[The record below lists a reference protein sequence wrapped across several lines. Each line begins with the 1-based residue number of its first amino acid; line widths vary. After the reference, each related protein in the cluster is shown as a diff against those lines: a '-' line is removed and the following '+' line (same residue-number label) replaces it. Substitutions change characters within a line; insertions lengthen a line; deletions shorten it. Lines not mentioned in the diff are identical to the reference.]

1 MIETT
6 TRVLA
11 LLLATALI
19 LSAVSACSVGGDG
32 DADKAGAS
40 EAPEVLRLAVAD
52 DAEQP
57 DAPFARYFARRVSAL
72 SDGSVRV
79 RVVWD
84 AAGQNDPGYELNIAR
99 LVHDGDFELGWM
111 GSRAWDRMGI
121 TRFQALHAPFLV
133 TDYGLLGRIVTG
145 PLAGRMLAGLDGH
158 GFVGLGLVP
167 EHLRYAFGA
176 RRPLASV
183 DDFAGARVRVRPSE
197 ATDALMRALGAKPVH
212 ISGDDVAAAVADGE
226 IDGAEASL
234 GTNSRDEGENHL
246 TVNLPL
252 FPKTLTLFAGED
264 AYEGLNAGQR
274 DAIREA
280 ARETV
285 AYAAA
290 HPPSER
296 ALMRDF
302 CDGSQLVS
310 AVAASR
316 GDLDALESAAQPV
329 YTQLEEDP
337 DTKALIA
344 AIRALK
350 AGSSAHT
357 AAVPPAACTQTQTTR
372 TESGRKRSP
381 SAVNGTYHWRV
392 TEDGAHAAARAVGAS
407 PNAHDEDIG
416 TVGKMTLRDGK
427 WRMGDTDPEEYSGTY
442 EIVGNRLVFDWGGEI
457 LTFEFAREGDGTIQ
471 LEPLPPM
478 NDGDAVVWA
487 GGSWRRV
494 GPPVRDIP

>member
-1 MIETT
+1 MIGAT

-11 LLLATALI
+11 PLIATALMFGA
-19 LSAVSACSVGGDG
+19 LSACDAGGDD
-32 DADKAGAS
+32 DADKAGGS
-40 EAPEVLRLAVAD
+40 DAPKVFRLAVAD

-57 DAPFARYFARRVSAL
+57 DAPFARYFARRVAAL
-72 SDGSVRV
+72 TDGSVRV
-79 RVVWD
+79 RAVWD
-84 AAGQNDPGYELNIAR
+84 AAGQDSPGYELGIAR

-121 TRFQALHAPFLV
+121 TSFQALQAPFLV
-133 TDYGLLGRIVTG
+133 ADYELLGRIATG
-145 PLAGRMLAGLDGH
+145 PPAERMLAGLDGH

-167 EHLRYAFGA
+167 EHLRYAFGV

-183 DDFAGARVRVRPSE
+183 EDFAGARIRARNSE
-197 ATDALMRALGAKPVH
+197 ASDALIRALGAKPVH
-212 ISGDDVAAAVADGE
+212 ISGDDVAGAVADGE

-252 FPKTLTLFAGED
+252 YPKTLTVFAGED
-264 AYEGLNAGQR
+264 AYDQLDEDQR
-274 DAIREA
+274 EAIRKA
-280 ARETV
+280 GRETA

-296 ALMRDF
+296 ALMREF
-302 CDGSQLVS
+302 CAGGRTVS
-310 AVAASR
+310 AVAATP
-316 GDLDALESAAQPV
+316 GDLEALERAAQPV

-350 AGSSAHT
+350 AASPTHPVT
-357 AAVPPAACTQTQTTR
+357 VPPASCERTTG
-372 TESGRKRSP
+372 TVSGRKRSP
-381 SAVNGTYHWRV
+381 SAVNGTYHWQV
-392 TEDGAHAAARAVGAS
+392 TDDGAHAAARAVGAS
-407 PNAHDEDIG
+407 PNADDEDIG
-416 TVGKMTLRDGK
+416 AIGKMTLRDGR
-427 WRMGDTDPEEYSGTY
+427 WLMGDVDPEDYSGTY
-442 EIVGNRLVFDWGGEI
+442 EIVGDRLVFDWKGEV
-457 LTFEFAREGDGTIQ
+457 LVFEFTREGDGTIQ

-478 NDGDAVVWA
+478 NPGDAVVWA
-487 GGSWRRV
+487 GGPWRRV

>member
-1 MIETT
+1 MIEAT

-11 LLLATALI
+11 PLLATALI

-32 DADKAGAS
+32 DADKAGGS

-57 DAPFARYFARRVSAL
+57 DAPFAQYFARRVSAL

-121 TRFQALHAPFLV
+121 TRFQALQAPFLIN
-133 TDYGLLGRIVTG
+133 DYGLLGRITTG
-145 PLAGRMLAGLDGH
+145 PLARRMLAGLDGH

-197 ATDALMRALGAKPVH
+197 ATDALMRALGAKAEHV
-212 ISGDDVAAAVADGE
+212 SGDDVAAAVADGE

-264 AYEGLNAGQR
+264 AYERLDAGQR
-274 DAIREA
+274 EAIREA
-280 ARETV
+280 ARDTA

-290 HPPSER
+290 HPPR
-296 ALMRDF
+296 
-302 CDGSQLVS
+302 
-310 AVAASR
+310 
-316 GDLDALESAAQPV
+316 
-329 YTQLEEDP
+329 
-337 DTKALIA
+337 
-344 AIRALK
+344 
-350 AGSSAHT
+350 
-357 AAVPPAACTQTQTTR
+357 
-372 TESGRKRSP
+372 SGR
-381 SAVNGTYHWRV
+381 
-392 TEDGAHAAARAVGAS
+392 
-407 PNAHDEDIG
+407 
-416 TVGKMTLRDGK
+416 
-427 WRMGDTDPEEYSGTY
+427 
-442 EIVGNRLVFDWGGEI
+442 
-457 LTFEFAREGDGTIQ
+457 
-471 LEPLPPM
+471 
-478 NDGDAVVWA
+478 
-487 GGSWRRV
+487 
-494 GPPVRDIP
+494 

>member
-1 MIETT
+1 MTGST

-11 LLLATALI
+11 PLLVTALI
-19 LSAVSACSVGGDG
+19 FGALSACNAGGDD
-32 DADKAGAS
+32 DADKAGGS
-40 EAPEVLRLAVAD
+40 DAPKVFRLAVAD

-57 DAPFARYFARRVSAL
+57 DAPFARYFARRVAAL
-72 SDGSVRV
+72 ADGSVRV

-84 AAGQNDPGYELNIAR
+84 AAGQSSPGYELGIAQR
-99 LVHDGDFELGWM
+99 VRDGEFELGWM

-121 TRFQALHAPFLV
+121 KSFQALQAPFLV

-145 PLAGRMLAGLDGH
+145 PPAERMLAGLDGH

-167 EHLRYAFGA
+167 EHLRYAFGV
-176 RRPLASV
+176 RGPLASV
-183 DDFAGARVRVRPSE
+183 GDFAGARVRVRPSE
-197 ATDALMRALGAKPVH
+197 ASDALMRALGAKPVH
-212 ISGDDVAAAVADGE
+212 ISGDDVAGAVADGE

-252 FPKTLTLFAGED
+252 FPKTLTVFAGED
-264 AYEGLNAGQR
+264 AYDQLDEDER
-274 DAIREA
+274 EAIRKA
-280 ARETV
+280 GRETA

-290 HPPSER
+290 HPPSEK

-302 CDGSQLVS
+302 CGGGRLVS
-310 AVAASR
+310 AVAATPA
-316 GDLDALESAAQPV
+316 DLDALKGAAQPV
-329 YTQLEEDP
+329 YTELEENP

-350 AGSSAHT
+350 AASPTHT
-357 AAVPPAACTQTQTTR
+357 VAVPPAACAQTTR
-372 TESGRKRSP
+372 TVSGRKRSP

-392 TEDGAHAAARAVGAS
+392 TEDGARAAARAVGAS
-407 PNAHDEDIG
+407 PNADDEDIG
-416 TVGKMTLRDGK
+416 GIGKMTLRDGK
-427 WRMGDTDPEEYSGTY
+427 WLMGDIDPEEYSGTY
-442 EIVGNRLVFDWGGEI
+442 EIVGDRLVFSWQGDI
-457 LTFEFAREGDGTIQ
+457 LTFEFTRDADGTIQ

-478 NDGDAVVWA
+478 NLGDAVIMA
-487 GGSWRRV
+487 GGPWRHV

>member
-1 MIETT
+1 MIEAT

-11 LLLATALI
+11 LLLLTVL
-19 LSAVSACSVGGDG
+19 LLGAVSACSVGGDG
-32 DADKAGAS
+32 DADKAGGS

-84 AAGQNDPGYELNIAR
+84 AAGQSSPGYELNIAR

-121 TRFQALHAPFLV
+121 TSFQALHAPFLV
-133 TDYGLLGRIVTG
+133 TDYGLLGRIATG

-167 EHLRYAFGA
+167 EHLRYAFGV
-176 RRPLASV
+176 RSPLASV

-197 ATDALMRALGAKPVH
+197 AADALMRALGAKPVH

-226 IDGAEASL
+226 IEGAEASL

-264 AYEGLNAGQR
+264 AYEQLDADER
-274 DAIREA
+274 EAIRKA
-280 ARETV
+280 GRETA

-329 YTQLEEDP
+329 YTQLEEDA

-350 AGSSAHT
+350 AASSAHT
-357 AAVPPAACTQTQTTR
+357 AAVPPAACTQTTR
-372 TESGRKRSP
+372 TVSGRKRSP

-392 TEDGAHAAARAVGAS
+392 TEAGAQAAARAVGAP
-407 PNAHDEDIG
+407 PNADDEDIG
-416 TVGKMTLRDGK
+416 IVGKMTLRDGK
-427 WRMGDTDPEEYSGTY
+427 WRMGDTEPEKYSGTY
-442 EIVGNRLVFDWGGEI
+442 EIVGNHLVFDWGGET
-457 LTFEFAREGDGTIQ
+457 LTFEFSREGDATIE

-478 NDGDAVVWA
+478 NAGDAVVWA
-487 GGSWRRV
+487 GASWRRV